1 MKLIFDL
8 YPNSSFFYLQGL
20 FPFTCYPCDLWSH
33 RLRQLNFELSL
44 HKTFKWS
51 IEIKFLSPT
60 LSLLIK
66 TRNLRATFY
75 FRYPEFSVSIT
86 LSSLCPLYRGLKSQ
100 VWLPVS
106 RYYSSGQVKK
116 KIQWCV
122 WLCDQRVIEHN
133 FNGHNYKFHLIAFIL
148 GHKTSSYWSQQTEF
162 AQLKNYSRAQ
172 CQEGCPQGGSSV
184 LSMKAYG
191 KEAIKQES
199 RSV

>member
-1 MKLIFDL
+1 MEGKNGMKLIFDL

-75 FRYPEFSVSIT
+75 FRYPEFSVSIVQGSEK
-86 LSSLCPLYRGLKSQ
+86 LSVATS
-100 VWLPVS
+100 
-106 RYYSSGQVKK
+106 VKVLLFRIGEK
-116 KIQWCV
+116 EDSMVCV
-122 WLCDQRVIEHN
+122 V
-133 FNGHNYKFHLIAFIL
+133 
-148 GHKTSSYWSQQTEF
+148 
-162 AQLKNYSRAQ
+162 
-172 CQEGCPQGGSSV
+172 
-184 LSMKAYG
+184 M
-191 KEAIKQES
+191 
-199 RSV
+199 